1 MVPVVFSPQRL
12 DALKLFADVTP
23 LNDPYI
29 LGIVTDVTKTLVNN
43 KIDPQNTTLPLV
55 DYLQSTTMF
64 ASRID
69 EHLENLWF
77 NAGRHDFTARD
88 LSEVHMLVISASR
101 LLAMDI
107 NHVMTYVLQCQ
118 FNVHSLAI
126 KGNVGEAWLTQQF

>member
-55 DYLQSTTMF
+55 Y
-64 ASRID
+64 AVI
-69 EHLENLWF
+69 EHSF
-77 NAGRHDFTARD
+77 
-88 LSEVHMLVISASR
+88 
-101 LLAMDI
+101 
-107 NHVMTYVLQCQ
+107 VL
-118 FNVHSLAI
+118 I
-126 KGNVGEAWLTQQF
+126 